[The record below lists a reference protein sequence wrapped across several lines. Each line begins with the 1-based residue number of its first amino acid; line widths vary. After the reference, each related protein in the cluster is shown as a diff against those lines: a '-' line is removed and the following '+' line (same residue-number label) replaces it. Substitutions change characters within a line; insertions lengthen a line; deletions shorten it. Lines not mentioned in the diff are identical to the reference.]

1 VGGKRNPLLTN
12 QMMRRQPAWIQRI
25 PQIRSDLITLNLRLF
40 GTKDIAKLFEV
51 SPGHARRLLGRMGP
65 MLHGNAL
72 VVDADDVLKLLS
84 DAERELQ
91 VPGESGPKR
100 QHG

>member
-1 VGGKRNPLLTN
+1 MTLKAPLL
-12 QMMRRQPAWIQRI
+12 
-25 PQIRSDLITLNLRLF
+25 

-51 SPGHARRLLGRMGP
+51 SQGHARRLLGRMGP

-91 VPGESGPKR
+91 VPGESRP
-100 QHG
+100 

>member
-1 VGGKRNPLLTN
+1 
-12 QMMRRQPAWIQRI
+12 MRRQPDWIQRI
-25 PQIRSDLITLNLRLF
+25 PQIRSDLKTLGLPLL

-72 VVDADDVLKLLS
+72 VVDVDDVLKLLS
-84 DAERELQ
+84 DGER
-91 VPGESGPKR
+91 GRYFSGDSGPQT
-100 QHG
+100 QHR

>member
-1 VGGKRNPLLTN
+1 MLNLPLL
-12 QMMRRQPAWIQRI
+12 
-25 PQIRSDLITLNLRLF
+25 

-72 VVDADDVLKLLS
+72 VVDVDDVLKLLS
-84 DAERELQ
+84 DAERTQHLP
-91 VPGESGPKR
+91 VDSGPQT

>member
-1 VGGKRNPLLTN
+1 MTLKTPLL
-12 QMMRRQPAWIQRI
+12 
-25 PQIRSDLITLNLRLF
+25 

-84 DAERELQ
+84 DTERELQ
-91 VPGESGPKR
+91 SPGRSGA
-100 QHG
+100 QTQDG